1 MIPAEYDPGNKILS
15 EKKFYLKLKNQLD
28 DNWTVF
34 HSYSLLSKTN
44 ANKLI
49 DGEIDFLVLNPQF
62 GILVIEVK
70 GGQIRFDSGE
80 FYQNGRKIKSP
91 YEQAKTNKFNLI
103 KYLKI
108 YFGETVPVPIGYAV
122 CFPDAPASEEFLD
135 SNFGT
140 ITLTASNIEY
150 LSEHITDIM
159 NSSISKFK
167 DIDIDLFK
175 HAQKSLQKI
184 FEFGASLSDK
194 ISVEERKVF
203 ALTDKQCELLDH
215 IEDNKRVLIKGCAGS
230 GKSIMAVKKAIR
242 LSEINKSVLLLC
254 YNVKLAEALKKAT
267 ANYSNIET
275 LTIGQ
280 FCKSYLDAAGV
291 NTEEL
296 ILNKVRLDTVLADLS
311 GIIFRKYDGII
322 VDEGQDFSDSAWKI
336 IKNLL
341 KPASHYY
348 VFYDPDQNIFND
360 LLSLP
365 KIHKKFLLNINC
377 RNTKKII
384 ETLKLYSTLEFKDS
398 EDTPEGLDIQAL
410 SFNSSAEL
418 TTKTGEI
425 LHELVNSQGLNEDD
439 IIIMGIRKLSN
450 TSIGGE
456 GKAGNFTI
464 IENADASKG
473 VIPYFNCWKFKGLES
488 KVVIIVD
495 LQDERWNKKAIY
507 TAYSRAKHLLYV
519 LKVT

>member
-15 EKKFYLKLKNQLD
+15 EKNFYLKLKNQLD

-34 HSYSLLSKTN
+34 HSYSLLSNTT

-70 GGQIRFDSGE
+70 GGQIRYESGE

-91 YEQAKTNKFNLI
+91 YEQAKINKFNLLS
-103 KYLKI
+103 YLKSF
-108 YFGETVPVPIGYAV
+108 FGQIVPVPIGHAV
-122 CFPDAPASEEFLD
+122 CFPDVPASEEFLD
-135 SNFGT
+135 SNFGK

-150 LSEHITDIM
+150 LSDHISDIM
-159 NSSISKFK
+159 NGFKSK

-215 IEDNKRVLIKGCAGS
+215 IEENKRVLIKGCAGS

-242 LSEINKSVLLLC
+242 LSEMNKSVLLLC
-254 YNVKLAEALKKAT
+254 YNVKLAEALKRAT

-275 LTIGQ
+275 LTLGQ
-280 FCKSYLDAAGV
+280 FCKFYLDAAGI

-296 ILNKVRLDTVLADLS
+296 ILIKVRLDTVLADLS
-311 GIIFRKYDGII
+311 GINYRKYDGII

-336 IKNLL
+336 IKNSL
-341 KPASHYY
+341 KPTSHYY
-348 VFYDPDQNIFND
+348 VFYDPDQNIFNTS
-360 LLSLP
+360 LSLP
-365 KIHKKFLLNINC
+365 KIHKKFLLQINC

-384 ETLKLYSTLEFKDS
+384 DTLKLYSTLKLKDT
-398 EDTPEGLDIQAL
+398 EETPEGLDIQL
-410 SFNSSAEL
+410 LTFNSSVEL
-418 TTKTGEI
+418 TSKTGEI
-425 LHELVNSQGLNEDD
+425 LNDLINSQGLGEDD
-439 IIIMGIRKLSN
+439 IIIMGIRKLLN
-450 TSIGGE
+450 TSIGTE
-456 GKAGNFTI
+456 GKAGNFSV
-464 IENADASKG
+464 IENADAAKG

-519 LKVT
+519 LKVG